1 MGIFGDGK
9 TELNARICFHKRYAG
24 SAFSH
29 SRDRNRFTDF
39 HVCWR
44 RHWEFNSN
52 NRSFSVKTGEE
63 IFSFLHAGLRS
74 GGDGP
79 AGHLP
84 GQSAHHSQLPEPT
97 RAGGPTCLQFPLL
110 PVAFFQFNR
119 TEHHL
124 RHGSG
129 AVPGHML
136 PVHLPAVGGGPTL
149 CAKVPSLHLHQ

>member
-9 TELNARICFHKRYAG
+9 PELYARVCFHKRDAD
-24 SAFSH
+24 SAFTRDQ
-29 SRDRNRFTDF
+29 SRDINRFTDF
-39 HVCWR
+39 HVCWG

-84 GQSAHHSQLPEPT
+84 GQSAHYSQLPGQT
-97 RAGGPTCLQFPLL
+97 RAEGPLCLQFPLL
-110 PVAFFQFNR
+110 SVTFF
-119 TEHHL
+119 
-124 RHGSG
+124 
-129 AVPGHML
+129 
-136 PVHLPAVGGGPTL
+136 
-149 CAKVPSLHLHQ
+149 